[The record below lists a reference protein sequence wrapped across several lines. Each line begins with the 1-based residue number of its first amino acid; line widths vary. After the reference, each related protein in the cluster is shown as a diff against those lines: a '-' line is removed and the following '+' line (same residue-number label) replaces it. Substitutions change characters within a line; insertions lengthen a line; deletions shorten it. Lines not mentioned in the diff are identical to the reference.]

1 MPLTRKILQILGT
14 LAILVGLIWAGQG
27 SGWFPYPK
35 SSFMIDQAPW
45 IWRGLVLAAVGV
57 VAIAASRRMR

>member
-1 MPLTRKILQILGT
+1 MPLTQKILQILGT
-14 LAILVGLIWAGQG
+14 LAVLVGLIWAGQG